1 MIPFAVVGSDQEYQ
15 VNGRRILGRKTKWG
29 TIEGTLSL
37 FPYLLSPPPYP
48 DRTTRTPKPP
58 VQVKVY
64 IVLPCSSKE
73 NHFPGVRT
81 ENTLSNAPA
90 SNSWAFV
97 QLGGLLSAGG
107 DTCGC
112 LVAWL
117 LLAAQLKC
125 LTAVFE
131 CSADVSVSLSL
142 SWASGGLCTLHQ
154 ALGWCPCG
162 ISFFF
167 HLHPITVF
175 LFNPPF

>member
-131 CSADVSVSLSL
+131 CSADVSDVSEPFP
-142 SWASGGLCTLHQ
+142 GL
-154 ALGWCPCG
+154 WR
-162 ISFFF
+162 S
-167 HLHPITVF
+167 LHPPPGIGLVPLWDLF
-175 LFNPPF
+175 LLPPSSYHRLPF